1 MPPQRSR
8 ILAPPI
14 SAPTRRPRSRLVL
27 EHLESRS
34 VPAVLTFDA
43 GNATLTYNDSSG
55 VTNTLTV
62 SFAAG
67 EYTFHDTGETITL
80 SPTLPSG
87 WVSDNANTVQ
97 GPETGISLLA
107 INTGNGNDTVAIL
120 SANEPV
126 MIDTGTGANT
136 VTVGGAANGVQGITD
151 DSSVAVTSTSGT
163 TSLTVDDTHDTTGRS
178 FSLDGSSVIGLAP
191 GDITYTAGSV
201 SALTVLGGSGGNS
214 ITVVNTAP
222 VMTTTLHSGAGA
234 DTVTILATTGP
245 LMVDGDAGS
254 DDVQV
259 GDAGSM
265 QAVAGPVTVGST
277 SGTTALSLNDS
288 SDTVGQ
294 TATITA
300 GSVSGLAPA
309 TISFTG
315 ARLGSLSV
323 NGGSGGNTFTVSGT
337 PAGLTT
343 TLHSGVGADQVNIQG
358 TSGPLDLNGDAGGD
372 TVNIGSTAPTLG
384 GTLDGLA
391 GAVQIASTTGGI
403 ALNVDDSGDPI
414 GRDITL
420 GNSQITGIASVP
432 IQTANVTAMTI
443 LGGTGNNTFTLSSP
457 ITVPTTLNG
466 GPGVTTF
473 VANGY
478 TLNGTVVGQS
488 PITHDSTYAAFPG
501 QALSVSAP
509 GVLADDV
516 SPLKKT
522 LTATVVTEP
531 THGTLILNPDG
542 SFTYTPDPGF
552 DETDSF
558 IYDANDGTLSTSATV
573 MIVVDRPTA
582 NPDNATTPVN
592 TPVIINVAANDTD
605 PEGNQFLVL
614 SSIAITTQPAHGIV
628 SVSDTGMVTY
638 TPNAGFVGTDT
649 FAYTIADTH
658 GAVSNSAVD
667 SVIVTPT
674 TTLTAGNITAQAT
687 GSTPVMINLL
697 SNVTESNGTSP
708 LAPSTTT
715 IVTAPEHGTVTVD
728 PTTGIATYT
737 AIGSF
742 SGTDSFTYTI
752 ADQAGTVSS
761 VGTVTVQVLSLT
773 PTPVLVSGQQ
783 NGTVLVYTAGANGQY
798 SGSPT
803 ATLQPFGAI
812 TADVRS
818 AVGDVNGD
826 GIPDYIFATG
836 PGTPFE
842 VTVLSGAP
850 GNPVLVAPF
859 DPFLPAPPLAQSDL
873 FTAGGFVSVGDF
885 LGNGRDQI
893 VVSPDQSGGP
903 RISIYDMNGAAAA
916 TAQPY
921 TAIGVNTAEVNPG
934 SGLTRINNFL
944 SVNADFRGGA
954 RTAVGDL
961 NGDGVPDLAIAAGY
975 GGGPAVLVINGTQVA
990 TTNGFTASDDL
1001 IGAFF
1006 AFNSSLRDGA
1016 YLAIGDVLGN
1026 GQQDLIL
1033 SPGAGGP
1040 AEVEVL
1046 SGSQLL
1052 NDGAVQAIANP
1063 VSMFTPSGLGSSG
1076 AGLRVAVAASDVGDQ
1091 VNVVVGTGR
1100 DEPGLVNVYPGTGF
1114 TSGTTTEPTGGQ
1126 LLSPFSDVA
1135 LTDGVFVG

>member
-1 MPPQRSR
+1 
-8 ILAPPI
+8 
-14 SAPTRRPRSRLVL
+14 VL

-34 VPAVLTFDA
+34 VPAVLSFDA
-43 GNATLTYNDSSG
+43 GSATLIYTAGSG
-55 VTNTLTV
+55 VANNLTV
-62 SFAAG
+62 SYAAG
-67 EYTFHDTGETITL
+67 EYTFHDAGETITL
-80 SPTLPSG
+80 DPTLPAG

-97 GPETGISLLA
+97 GPETGISAVA
-107 INTGNGNDTVAIL
+107 INTGDGNDTVAIL

-126 MIDTGTGANT
+126 MVDTGTGT
-136 VTVGGAANGVQGITD
+136 DQVTVGGAGNGVQGITD
-151 DSSVAVTSTSGT
+151 ISSVAVTSTGGT
-163 TSLTVDDTHDTTGRS
+163 TSLTVDDTNDTTGRS

-201 SALTVLGGSGGNS
+201 NALTVLGGSGGNS

-222 VMTTTLHSGAGA
+222 SIPTTLHSGAGA
-234 DTVTILATTGP
+234 DTVSILATTGS
-245 LMVDGDAGS
+245 LAVDGDAGS
-254 DDVQV
+254 DTVQV

-265 QAVAGPVTVGST
+265 LAVAGPVTVGST

-323 NGGSGGNTFTVSGT
+323 NGGSGGNTFTVAGT
-337 PAGLTT
+337 PAGVTT

-358 TSGPLDLNGDAGGD
+358 TSGPLVLNGDAGGD

-384 GTLDGLA
+384 GTPDGLA
-391 GAVQIASTTGGI
+391 GAVQIASTTGSI

-420 GNSQITGIASVP
+420 GNSGVTIPGIVP
-432 IQTANVTAMTI
+432 VSIVTADVTAMTI
-443 LGGTGNNTFTLSSP
+443 LGGTGNNTFTLSGS
-457 ITVPTTLNG
+457 ITVPTTING

-488 PITHDSTYAAFPG
+488 PVTHDSTYAAFPG
-501 QALSVSAP
+501 QALLVPAP

-522 LTATVVTEP
+522 LTATVVTDP
-531 THGTLILNPDG
+531 THGTLILNSDG

-558 IYDANDGTLSTSATV
+558 VYDANDGTLSTPATV
-573 MIVVDRPTA
+573 TIVINRPTA
-582 NPDNATTPVN
+582 NPDNVTTPVN
-592 TPVIINVAANDTD
+592 TPVVINVAANDTD

-658 GAVSNSAVD
+658 GAVSNPAVD
-667 SVIVTPT
+667 TVIVTPI
-674 TTLTAGNITAQAT
+674 TTLTAGNVTAQAT

-697 SNVTESNGTSP
+697 SNVTESNGASP
-708 LAPSTTT
+708 LDPSMTT

-728 PTTGIATYT
+728 PTTGIATYIAT
-737 AIGSF
+737 VTF

-752 ADQAGTVSS
+752 ADQAGMESN
-761 VGTVTVQVLSLT
+761 VGTVTVQVFSLT
-773 PTPVLVSGQQ
+773 PTPVLVSGQE
-783 NGTVLVYTAGANGQY
+783 NGTVLVYTPGANGQY
-798 SGSPT
+798 SSSPT

-812 TADVRS
+812 TADVRT
-818 AVGDVNGD
+818 AAGDVNGD

-873 FTAGGFVSVGDF
+873 FTAGGFVSAGDF

-903 RISIYDMNGAAAA
+903 RISIYDMDGAAAA

-975 GGGPAVLVINGTQVA
+975 GGGPAVLVINGTRTA

-1033 SPGAGGP
+1033 GPGAGGP

-1046 SGSQLL
+1046 SGAQMV
-1052 NDGAVQAIANP
+1052 NDGALAAIANP
-1063 VSMFTPSGLGSSG
+1063 VALFTPIGLGPDGS
-1076 AGLRVAVAASDVGDQ
+1076 GLRVAAVASGVGDQ
-1091 VNVVVGTGR
+1091 VNVVIGAGR
-1100 DEPGLVNVYPGTGF
+1100 DMPGLAKVYPSSGF
-1114 TSGTTTEPTGGQ
+1114 TSGSTSEPTGGE
-1126 LLSPFSDVA
+1126 LLNPFGGA
-1135 LTDGVFVG
+1135 ILTDGIFVG